1 MTDLLVEGVV
11 FRLGAAHD
19 VPVDVAASA
28 ERRQQSFIDPRDG
41 LLEVAFEHAV
51 ELEVLAR
58 RHPQRSVGPLLTDVV
73 VGDVC
78 IRRHDAARNPGP
90 DHQLV
95 VLVEALGPRLLAAI
109 SVVLLIDPMELEQLL
124 GIVTE
129 RRRVF
134 DELLFDEPPQV
145 VAGRLD
151 GLVLGEAVERC
162 AVGQIGQNGCAS
174 A

>member
-1 MTDLLVEGVV
+1 MHPPTRRRPG
-11 FRLGAAHD
+11 FGSGSSAGGAC
-19 VPVDVAASA
+19 
-28 ERRQQSFIDPRDG
+28 R
-41 LLEVAFEHAV
+41 
-51 ELEVLAR
+51 
-58 RHPQRSVGPLLTDVV
+58 GPWPL
-73 VGDVC
+73 
-78 IRRHDAARNPGP
+78 PP
-90 DHQLV
+90 
-95 VLVEALGPRLLAAI
+95 AAI
-109 SVVLLIDPMELEQLL
+109 SVVLLIDPVELEQLL

-129 RRRVF
+129 RGRVF